1 MKIEGTYQI
10 HVPRERIFA
19 ALTDPQILQRC
30 IPGCQSLDKIADN
43 TYVATMKAGV
53 GPVKGIF
60 KGNVRLEDMQPR
72 SHYRM
77 IVDGKGGPGFVK
89 GTGDF
94 DLRDV
99 DGGTA
104 IAYQGDL
111 QVGGVIAGVGQRMIE
126 AAAKMLASQ
135 FFSKLQSEIENSR
148 SQSYPVSY
156 NPNIKYCRFAAAQCG
171 QHL

>member
-10 HVPRERIFA
+10 QSPRDRIYA

-30 IPGCQSLDKIADN
+30 IPGCQSLDKTADN

-60 KGNVRLEDMQPR
+60 KGNVRLEDMQPP

-94 DLRDV
+94 DLQDV

-104 IAYQGDL
+104 IAYKGDL

-126 AAAKMLASQ
+126 AAAKMLAAQ
-135 FFSKLQSEIENSR
+135 FFSKLDGEI
-148 SQSYPVSY
+148 
-156 NPNIKYCRFAAAQCG
+156 KKTD
-171 QHL
+171 

>member
-1 MKIEGTYQI
+1 MKIEGTHQI
-10 HVPRERIFA
+10 HAPRDRVYA
-19 ALTDPQILQRC
+19 AVINPQVLQRC
-30 IPGCQSLDKIADN
+30 IPGCQSLDRTADN

-60 KGNVRLEDMQPR
+60 KGNVRLEDMQPP

-89 GTGDF
+89 GTGEF
-94 DLRDV
+94 DLQDV

-104 IAYQGDL
+104 IAYRGDL

-126 AAAKMLASQ
+126 AAAKMLAAQ
-135 FFSKLQSEIENSR
+135 FFSKLDLEI
-148 SQSYPVSY
+148 
-156 NPNIKYCRFAAAQCG
+156 KKTD
-171 QHL
+171 